1 MIYPVKVWTRKGLR
15 KLLRPDK
22 QKSISA
28 IQALVKHQ
36 DNYKLSKNERIKF
49 DRMNVDYVVQPVK
62 EETHK
67 YPEHAYR
74 RTSINEHGQNRKYIV
89 YKITC
94 VGCGKEA
101 ERRTKTAQYCSD
113 KCYRKYY
120 SRKSYIKQKG
130 ERNKTGCQ
138 AV

>member
-15 KLLRPDK
+15 KLLRLDK
-22 QKSISA
+22 QKSMSA

-36 DNYKLSKNERIKF
+36 DNYKLSKNERIRF
-49 DRMNVDYVVQPVK
+49 DRMNVDYVIKPAR

-74 RTSINEHGQNRKYIV
+74 RTSINEHAQNRKYNV

-94 VGCGKEA
+94 VGCGAKA
-101 ERRTKTAQYCSD
+101 ERYKESARYCSN

-120 SRKSYIKQKG
+120 QKRYTNEKG
-130 ERNKTGCQ
+130 ERNETGCQ